1 MKRTTFSTAWPRYM
15 GISTGLIVAC
25 LGAGIAHGESPVA
38 NPTAMASKVD
48 VGATRSGEMVA
59 AEWGSPASNEH
70 LDDIRGGFDA
80 GSGLLISFGIDR
92 AVYVN
97 GNLVTSTS
105 LYIPNI
111 SQMSAEQASA
121 LATVANTVNVFQIGP
136 GNTFAPTSLAHATA
150 ATVIQNSLNNQN
162 IQTLT
167 TLNTAVNTLNEFR
180 GINLQENLQSALVN
194 SLGH

>member
-1 MKRTTFSTAWPRYM
+1 MKRTIFSKAWSRYM
-15 GISTGLIVAC
+15 GVSTGLIVA
-25 LGAGIAHGESPVA
+25 LLSAGTAHGESLVA
-38 NPTAMASKVD
+38 KAAAPASQSD
-48 VGATRSGEMVA
+48 VGATRSGEMVVA
-59 AEWGSPASNEH
+59 DWGTPASNKH

-97 GNLVTSTS
+97 GNLVISTS
-105 LYIPNI
+105 LNIPNV

-121 LATVANTVNVFQIGP
+121 LATVANTINVVQIGP
-136 GNTFAPTSLAHATA
+136 GNTFAPTSITHAIA
-150 ATVIQNSLNNQN
+150 ATVIQNSLNNQD

-167 TLNTAVNTLNEFR
+167 TLNTAVNTLSEFR
-180 GINLQENLQSALVN
+180 AINLQQNLQSALIN